1 MVTLQPNGLDES
13 LNLSFP
19 RPKPQP
25 NPLRYA
31 GWQSALLVGN
41 DVLVFAA
48 AGALALLL
56 TKTNPADIVAR
67 PDVVLALVF
76 AAAIVLSIYDRLG
89 LYRRSFSVS
98 TRDEVYSS
106 FAGSLLGLIPP
117 VLLLILLPS
126 LAPFRHWLALSVV
139 FSAAGLSVSR
149 LGLRV
154 LRDRVA
160 PPRPRR
166 IAIAGRPERV
176 DALPSQLS
184 LSGRDSILRLPLE
197 RFDEELD
204 QVVAHGDVSRLSW
217 LEHATAWNCD
227 TLLVTEALPAALIT
241 PLMRT
246 LEARGVRLAFAPMR
260 IRAHAC
266 DLEVRRDGSVALLYP
281 QQLTICTPGADVLR
295 RIFDLTFTVP
305 ALLLLAPVSDF
316 SRSVWR
322 STRAG
327 PCSSVRSAWGAM
339 GKSSTFSSSAR

>member
-106 FAGSLLGLIPP
+106 FAG
-117 VLLLILLPS
+117 
-126 LAPFRHWLALSVV
+126 
-139 FSAAGLSVSR
+139 
-149 LGLRV
+149 
-154 LRDRVA
+154 
-160 PPRPRR
+160 
-166 IAIAGRPERV
+166 
-176 DALPSQLS
+176 
-184 LSGRDSILRLPLE
+184 
-197 RFDEELD
+197 
-204 QVVAHGDVSRLSW
+204 
-217 LEHATAWNCD
+217 
-227 TLLVTEALPAALIT
+227 
-241 PLMRT
+241 
-246 LEARGVRLAFAPMR
+246 
-260 IRAHAC
+260 
-266 DLEVRRDGSVALLYP
+266 
-281 QQLTICTPGADVLR
+281 
-295 RIFDLTFTVP
+295 
-305 ALLLLAPVSDF
+305 
-316 SRSVWR
+316 
-322 STRAG
+322 
-327 PCSSVRSAWGAM
+327 
-339 GKSSTFSSSAR
+339 